1 MTDTAIPLAMSEGT
15 PEERAALPPMRVLAD
30 IGLITGRNLRRMLR
44 NPQLIVFSTI
54 QPLMQLIL
62 FAFVFGAVASV
73 DGPVSYKD
81 FVIPAVLVQSMTFA
95 AMGSGVGIAN
105 DLQSGMV
112 DRLRSLPIAR
122 SAFLVGR
129 TVSDST
135 RLSIQAL
142 LLVSASLLI
151 GFRFHNGVI
160 AAIGMVI
167 VVVMFGVA
175 LTAFSGWIGLAVAN
189 PETVQAAVFIPILP
203 LVFTSSAFAPVSSL
217 PGWMQPIAEWNP
229 VTAAIDTARG
239 LALGD
244 DALFAISGVH
254 LHTAAL
260 HFIIWWTLIVVRV
273 HRPRRPPLPRGLRA
287 NQRREPPRGVMQRST
302 LARMPLTRRDRENPG
317 LRAVLVDPIRR
328 EGDGDRRRV
337 LALGV
342 PLLPDPRRAP
352 RRRGSPRLRPAP
364 GAPAAQG
371 A

>member
-1 MTDTAIPLAMSEGT
+1 VSEGRVERGGIPLAISEGT
-15 PEERAALPPMRVLAD
+15 AEERAALPPTRVLAD
-30 IGLITGRNLRRMLR
+30 IGLLAGRNLRRMLR

-54 QPLMQLIL
+54 QPMMQLIL

-73 DGPVSYKD
+73 GGPISYKD
-81 FVIPAVLVQSMTFA
+81 FVIPAVLIQSMTFA

-142 LLVSASLLI
+142 LLVIASLII
-151 GFRFHNGVI
+151 GFRFHNGFL
-160 AAIGMVI
+160 AAVGMVV
-167 VVVMFGVA
+167 VVVMFGMA
-175 LTAFSGWIGLAVAN
+175 LTAFSAWIGLAVNN

-203 LVFTSSAFAPVSSL
+203 LVFTSSAFAPVSRL
-217 PGWMQPIAEWNP
+217 PGWMQPLARWNP

-244 DALFAISGVH
+244 GALYRISQVH

-260 HFIIWWTLIVVRV
+260 HFALWWTVIVVVFTALAV
-273 HRPRRPPLPRGLRA
+273 HRYR
-287 NQRREPPRGVMQRST
+287 
-302 LARMPLTRRDRENPG
+302 
-317 LRAVLVDPIRR
+317 
-328 EGDGDRRRV
+328 
-337 LALGV
+337 LG
-342 PLLPDPRRAP
+342 
-352 RRRGSPRLRPAP
+352 
-364 GAPAAQG
+364 
-371 A
+371 